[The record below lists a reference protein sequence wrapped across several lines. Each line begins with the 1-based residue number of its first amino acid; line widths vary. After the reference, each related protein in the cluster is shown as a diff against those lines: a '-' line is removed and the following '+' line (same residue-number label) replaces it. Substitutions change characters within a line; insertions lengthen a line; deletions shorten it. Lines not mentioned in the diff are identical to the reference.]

1 MHMHERVCDCVGHV
15 SKNKSGLRCVCVC
28 ACVCVCVCVCASYV
42 CILQR
47 WVTSKN
53 GEVCEGEGE
62 GGLPNHMGEKIKVL

>member
-1 MHMHERVCDCVGHV
+1 MCMCVGHV
-15 SKNKSGLRCVCVC
+15 SKNKCGLR
-28 ACVCVCVCVCASYV
+28 CVCASYV

-62 GGLPNHMGEKIKVL
+62 EGLPNHMGGKIKVS